1 MDAPPRLMPGG
12 MPSQI
17 QNGRQGREIRRNGS
31 ATEEETFDLTK
42 ATPHAHI
49 SMSAP
54 NLVPLPPVPEPP
66 AISPGLQGLRDL
78 QRARRSGCRHR
89 SPPIAAGRVAI
100 GFSVGDS
107 DAILRHAMRRGLVF
121 TLLPLSILLAAAAAI
136 TYFVWWDA
144 THCTFCRT
152 RLDEFGRCPN
162 PDCHLGRLTREQE
175 SPPSATRCRT
185 APQLPPTSSSH

>member
-1 MDAPPRLMPGG
+1 MAGPDKT
-12 MPSQI
+12 
-17 QNGRQGREIRRNGS
+17 QNGRQGREIRQNGS
-31 ATEEETFDLTK
+31 ATEEETFNLTK
-42 ATPHAHI
+42 ATPPRPHLNERAEPR
-49 SMSAP
+49 A
-54 NLVPLPPVPEPP
+54 LPPVPEPP

-78 QRARRSGCRHR
+78 QGPRRPRHWHR
-89 SPPIAAGRVAI
+89 STQIAAGRVAI

-162 PDCHLGRLTREQE
+162 SDCHLGRLTREQE
-175 SPPSATRCRT
+175 SPA
-185 APQLPPTSSSH
+185 